1 MYNTLM
7 QPDQN
12 NQPPLDNRQPVEVPV
27 PQATPSDHRPEQTT
41 QNMQP
46 EQSAQ
51 DQPPAGPE
59 AGWRFTPDQ
68 PQQDSTLDV
77 APETAAPVFADVT
90 WSASEFIEH
99 YKSPVWYIGLAG
111 VTLVAASLTYLLTKD
126 VITTAMLGIIGLAF
140 GIVAG
145 RPPRTL
151 SYKMNG
157 EGVYIQG
164 KFTPFYDFKSFS
176 VTDEGA
182 VSMVSLVPLKRFM
195 PLTYI
200 YYPPEQEDALMAILS
215 EKLPYEE
222 RRNDPIDNL
231 ISIYEI

>member
-1 MYNTLM
+1 M

-12 NQPPLDNRQPVEVPV
+12 NQ
-27 PQATPSDHRPEQTT
+27 
-41 QNMQP
+41 
-46 EQSAQ
+46 QSAEGQ
-51 DQPPAGPE
+51 QPNEMPDVQASAQGQSPTQIPEETQSEQLTQQPAAPE
-59 AGWRFTPDQ
+59 AGWRFTPEQ
-68 PQQDSTLDV
+68 PQQATHNV
-77 APETAAPVFADVT
+77 APQTPAPTPVADVV

-111 VTLVAASLTYLLTKD
+111 VTLVAASVTYLLTKD
-126 VITTAMLGIIGLAF
+126 VITTVMLGIIGLAF
-140 GIVAG
+140 GVVAG

-151 SYKMNG
+151 SYRMTG
-157 EGVYIQG
+157 DGVYVQD

-182 VSMVSLVPLKRFM
+182 VSMISLVPLKRFM

-200 YYPPEQEDALMAILS
+200 YYPPEQEDPIMAVLS

-231 ISIYEI
+231 MRRLRF